1 MELYDLSYIL
11 YGGYMPQECY
21 SYNCLTPEKQHSTSR
36 RPARELDFRMKYKTE
51 VCRNWENGFC
61 EFGDRCAF
69 AHGYDELRQK
79 THLAGNYK
87 TKPCKQFFELG
98 YCMYGPRCQFKHR
111 LEDSSPNTASSS
123 PTQSTEVS
131 RKNSY
136 DATPRKR
143 LQIFVELEQ
152 SGSSEE

>member
-1 MELYDLSYIL
+1 MELYDTSYIL
-11 YGGYMPQECY
+11 YGGFMPQECY
-21 SYNCLTPEKQHSTSR
+21 SSNQYTPENSFKLSR
-36 RPARELDFRMKYKTE
+36 RPACELDFRMKYKTE

-69 AHGYDELRQK
+69 AHGYEELRQK
-79 THLAGNYK
+79 THLASNYK

-111 LEDSSPNTASSS
+111 IEDSGPNTASSS
-123 PTQSTEVS
+123 PSHSTGVS
-131 RKNSY
+131 RKNSC
-136 DATPRKR
+136 DATIRKR

-152 SGSSEE
+152 SEWSQE